1 MLIENRNLLLYVDQH
16 THTHTHHRPP
26 PRPILRE
33 LNEIMKNEFC
43 IFDDWLFKMAV
54 VLETR
59 EETQG
64 PDSYAEA

>member
-16 THTHTHHRPP
+16 THRHTPSPP
-26 PRPILRE
+26 TPILRE
-33 LNEIMKNEFC
+33 LSEIMKNEFC